1 MTTVK
6 DVIRLFEN
14 WVPKHYAESWDNV
27 GLQVGSEDQKV
38 NKLMITLDV
47 IDTVVDEAIDKNV
60 DLIIAHHPLL
70 FKGLKHIDFQDPK
83 GRVVKKL
90 IQHNITVYAAHTNLD
105 VVEGGVNDM
114 LSERL
119 ELTNTK
125 VLVPTVEE
133 PLFKFIVYVPQTHL
147 NVMVNALGDAGAGH
161 IGNYSHCTF
170 RVAGT
175 GAFKPLEGTNPF
187 LGRQDEIEEVNEYKV
202 ETIIKK
208 SQLSRILQVAEKK
221 HPYEEMA
228 YDVIPL
234 ANKGNQ
240 IGLGRIGKLSQPMK
254 LAEYAEVVKR
264 NLHIPALRYVGN
276 QNQIIKKVAILG
288 GSGKGYIDIA
298 RYAGAE
304 LYITGDLTFHE
315 AQDAEEAGLCLI
327 DPGHHVEEVM
337 KQGVKDYFLANLDA
351 LPEKIEV
358 EISRL
363 STDPF
368 RYQ

>member
-6 DVIRLFEN
+6 DVIRLFEK
-14 WVPKHYAESWDNV
+14 WVPKHYAESWDNI
-27 GLQVGSEDQKV
+27 GLQVGAKEQKV

-47 IDTVVDEAIDKNV
+47 VEGVVDEAIEKNV
-60 DLIIAHHPLL
+60 DFIISHHPLL
-70 FKGLKHIDFQDPK
+70 FKGLTHIDFQDPK

-90 IQHNITVYAAHTNLD
+90 IQHDIAVYAAHTNLD
-105 VVEGGVNDM
+105 VANGGVND
-114 LSERL
+114 LLAQRL
-119 ELTNTK
+119 EMTNTK

-133 PLFKFIVYVPQTHL
+133 QLLKFIVYVPKTHL
-147 NVMVNALGDAGAGH
+147 KYVVHALGDAGAGH

-170 RVAGT
+170 RTAGT
-175 GAFKPLEGTNPF
+175 GAFKPLEGTTPF
-187 LGRQDEIEEVNEYKV
+187 LGNQGEIEEVDEYKV

-208 SQLSRILQVAEKK
+208 SQLSPVLQAAEKA

-228 YDVIPL
+228 YDLVPL
-234 ANKGNQ
+234 SNKGKQ
-240 IGLGRIGKLSQPMK
+240 EGLGRIGKLSKPMK
-254 LAEYAEVVKR
+254 LSEYAEVVKR
-264 NLHIPALRYVGN
+264 NLNIPALRYVGD
-276 QNQIIKKVAILG
+276 QDQVIKKVAVLG
-288 GSGKGYIDIA
+288 GSGKGYIDVA
-298 RYAGAE
+298 RNAGAD

-337 KQGVKDYFLANLDA
+337 KEGVKDYFLANLDA

-358 EISRL
+358 EISSL

>member
-6 DVIRLFEN
+6 DVIRLFEK

-27 GLQVGSEDQKV
+27 GLQVGDKNQKV
-38 NKLMITLDV
+38 NKLMVTLDV
-47 IDTVVDEAIDKNV
+47 IDAVVDEAIENNV

-70 FKGLKHIDFQDPK
+70 FKGLKNIDFQDPK

-90 IQHNITVYAAHTNLD
+90 IQHNISVYAAHTNLD
-105 VVEGGVNDM
+105 VVNGGVND
-114 LSERL
+114 LLAERL
-119 ELTNTK
+119 ELTMTK

-133 PLFKFIVYVPQTHL
+133 QFLKFIVYVPQTHL
-147 NVMVNALGDAGAGH
+147 NDLVDALGDAGAGY

-170 RVAGT
+170 RTTGT

-187 LGRQDEIEEVNEYKV
+187 LGRQGEIEETIEYKV

-208 SQLSRILQVAEKK
+208 TQLSSVIQVAEKA

-228 YDVIPL
+228 YDLVPL
-234 ANKGNQ
+234 ANKGKQ
-240 IGLGRIGKLSQPMK
+240 EGLGRIGKLPQPMK
-254 LAEYAEVVKR
+254 LSEYAEVVKR
-264 NLHIPALRYVGN
+264 NLNISTLRYIGD
-276 QNQIIKKVAILG
+276 QDQMIKKVAVLG
-288 GSGKGYIDIA
+288 GSGKGFIDIA
-298 RYAGAE
+298 RNAGAD

-337 KQGVKDYFLANLDA
+337 KEGVKDYFLTNLDA

-358 EISRL
+358 DISRL

-368 RYQ
+368 HYQ